1 MGGAVA
7 VREIGGSILRMIL
20 ALMLLGGL
28 HEYAPPSWGAGIFI
42 AFFGLSFVVT
52 LIHELGH
59 ALAVWLQRGTVIE
72 ISVFGLTY
80 APGGRSF
87 ALKPLPPGGDLA
99 GYVQFLPPEED
110 WTRRQYGI
118 VTAAG
123 PLADAVLALSALFMS
138 MWLAAPDPSM
148 RAPVA
153 VVAYDASSTPTMVR
167 SNLPSNEEHA
177 RNIAEERARKRWAP
191 FKASEAL
198 VPMLMVVAF
207 ISSLGNLLPYRGS
220 DGAKL
225 LELWRGRNRF
235 TRTPKRR

>member
-1 MGGAVA
+1 MRELGVSI
-7 VREIGGSILRMIL
+7 VRTIL

-28 HEYAPPSWGAGIFI
+28 HEYAPPSWGAGILV
-42 AFFGLSFVVT
+42 AFFGLSLVVT

-72 ISVFGLTY
+72 ISVFGLAY
-80 APGGRSF
+80 APADRGFS
-87 ALKPLPPGGDLA
+87 LKPLPPGGDLA
-99 GYVQFLPPEED
+99 GYVHFLPPEAD

-123 PLADAVLALSALFMS
+123 PLADALLALLALSMS
-138 MWLAAPDPSM
+138 MWLAAPDPSI
-148 RAPVA
+148 RAPIA
-153 VVAYDASSTPTMVR
+153 VVAYDDAPSIPTTMR

-177 RNIAEERARKRWAP
+177 RNIAEERARRKWAP
-191 FKASEAL
+191 FKDLEAL
-198 VPMLMVVAF
+198 APMLMVVAF

-235 TRTPKRR
+235 ARTPKRR